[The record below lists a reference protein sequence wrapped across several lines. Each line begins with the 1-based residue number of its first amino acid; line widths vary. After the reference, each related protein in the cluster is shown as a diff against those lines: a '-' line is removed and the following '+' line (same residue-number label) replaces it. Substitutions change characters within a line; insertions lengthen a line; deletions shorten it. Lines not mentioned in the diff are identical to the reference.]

1 MAGRYAR
8 PLKVSTPDGERIVA
22 RVLRHGDQA
31 KIEVNYL
38 EVVKKDDPPFA
49 HNGVISF
56 NVPVANYPKTIEL
69 LTRYLEDL
77 FLKGMADEDIYTG
90 LGAKPKPRRT
100 AKRDSG
106 GKTSSVEREGDS
118 PGVHLSP
125 RRDEQT
131 KSSWGRKPS
140 PEVAEGGDPSDS
152 AED

>member
-22 RVLRHGDQA
+22 RVLRHGDRA
-31 KIEVNYL
+31 RIEVNYL

-56 NVPVANYPKTIEL
+56 SVPVAKYPKVIET
-69 LTRYLEDL
+69 LTKYLEDL
-77 FLKGMADEDIYTG
+77 FLKGMADEDTYTS

-106 GKTSSVEREGDS
+106 GKAASVEGEGS
-118 PGVHLSP
+118 SAGVHLSP
-125 RRDEQT
+125 RRDEPP
-131 KSSWGRKPS
+131 KSSWGGKSS
-140 PEVAEGGDPSDS
+140 PKVAEGSDPSDS
-152 AED
+152 GED